1 MIKGQYYNKGED
13 MKKIILL
20 TMVLVCA
27 MVFYAYAEETSTSN
41 GMVTPTLS
49 TNTSADVA
57 NHIHSYIDSNTH
69 GDPENRSNFE
79 VGTYLDFIYSL
90 NEDFDV
96 GVKNSYIFENK
107 EFTTLVGAT
116 VKFGGKAKS
125 EDSWK

>member
-1 MIKGQYYNKGED
+1 MIKGQYYNKGEE

-57 NHIHSYIDSNTH
+57 IIHIVILTPIHMVIQRTEAIS
-69 GDPENRSNFE
+69 R
-79 VGTYLDFIYSL
+79 
-90 NEDFDV
+90 
-96 GVKNSYIFENK
+96 
-107 EFTTLVGAT
+107 
-116 VKFGGKAKS
+116 
-125 EDSWK
+125 